1 MDLPRVPG
9 PFRRA
14 LAGLAALLAA
24 GSALAAADFSEI
36 EPLLRKYCVECH
48 GTGEPDG
55 GLVLESYESVLKGGE
70 SGPAIRPG
78 QAAASLLVQAVEG
91 RWDRTGKNQFM
102 PPGKKDKLPPAEI
115 ARLRAWIDA
124 GAPPSRQPPSAAAPA
139 ALVVPKITPRT
150 PPRQGVQALAY
161 QAGVRQLVVARAGAV
176 EILDAATRRV
186 LRKLEGHRGVVN
198 DLAFSGDGTSLFAAG
213 GEPGQFG
220 EVREWR
226 FPEGTLGRIFTGHR
240 DAIQAV
246 AVSSTPRLL
255 ATGSYDQ
262 GIELWDLEAAGS
274 GTNARPV
281 RSIRASQGA
290 IMGLAF
296 RLDGRVLASVSHD
309 RTAKVFDPATGTRL
323 ETFGQALKELNA
335 VAFSPDGRRLLTGG
349 NDNRIRAYRIGA
361 TGREGENTPGETV
374 FAHEGGILR
383 LAWSPD
389 GRLVASAG
397 EDRTVKL
404 FDAAGLR
411 PLRQLEAQPDWPT
424 ALVFAG
430 ADTLVVGRADGT
442 LGWYASATGQPRPD
456 PTSAPSLKET
466 EPRGVQRGRPNRLKL
481 VGGDLDGLTVATVFR
496 GDRLIAALVPER
508 RDGEWFIE
516 LEPGPAEPRGP
527 WDLSVSS
534 AGGES
539 GRVRIWVDDL
549 PQVTGADAL
558 RDASGPVSVWG
569 ALLSLGKA
577 DTHRFQARAGE
588 TWVLDLAGKSVG
600 SDGVFTLALMDGAGR
615 VLARDDNAAQVGDP
629 WLAHTLAADGEYT
642 VQVGEVPRDNTGRRH
657 YRLSA
662 GRLPFV
668 TGLEPLVVPAR
679 STTRARL
686 VGFNLPEEG
695 RLEVVAGD
703 PGELGLPG
711 PAAEYR
717 SRRAWRWLVTD
728 LPVVDHPAAAVGG
741 GPAGPRDIPVPV
753 SINAA
758 FEQPG
763 DADVFR
769 FTARRGTTY
778 LLETTAAQAG
788 SPADTRLEV
797 LGSDGR
803 PLVRTRLQAL
813 RNSAVTFRPETSDD
827 PGIRF
832 ENWEEMELNDLL
844 WCGGE
849 VMRLFR
855 APQGPDSDSLL
866 YASNGRRRGWFDT
879 SPVAHPLDE
888 PVYLV
893 RPLDPGEAPVP
904 NGLPVFTVP
913 FENDDDAL
921 RLLGSD
927 SRLLFTAPA
936 DGPYLA
942 RVTEARGEGGAGHL
956 YRLVVR
962 EAEPTFRVAI
972 QGFPSRVAAGS
983 GQPFTVT
990 ATRLDG
996 FEGPIRVDLGGLPD
1010 GWSVPTPLVI
1020 EAGHQE
1026 TLGVLQA
1033 RTNAVV
1039 PAAEAW
1045 SAVTVTAT
1053 ARVEGRLHALAVD
1066 LPPRPAMDPGP
1077 AKLEVRLEPIAG
1089 ADREVVLHPGGTAR
1103 VRLGIIRHGFNG
1115 VVTFAVNNLPHG
1127 VIVDNLGLNGITF
1140 LGDENEREIFLSA
1153 ARWVDEMERPF
1164 HAVENAAGRQAS
1176 EPLLLKIRRQVAEA
1190 GAGP

>member
-1 MDLPRVPG
+1 MDLPCVPS

-14 LAGLAALLAA
+14 LARLGALLVA
-24 GSALAAADFSEI
+24 GGSLVAADFSEI
-36 EPLLRKYCVECH
+36 EPLLRKHCVECH
-48 GTGEPDG
+48 GAGEPDG
-55 GLVLESYESVLKGGE
+55 GLVLESYESLLRGGE

-78 QAAASLLVQAVEG
+78 QAAVSLLVQAVEG

-102 PPGKKDKLPPAEI
+102 PPGKKEKLPPAEI

-124 GAPPSRQPPSAAAPA
+124 GALPSREPPAAAAPA
-139 ALVVPKITPRT
+139 ALVVPKIPPRT
-150 PPRQGVQALAY
+150 PPRKGVQALAY
-161 QAGVRQLVVARAGAV
+161 HAGARQLAVARAGAV
-176 EILDAATRRV
+176 EIVDAATRRV
-186 LRKLEGHRGVVN
+186 LRTLEGHRGVVN
-198 DLAFSGDGTSLFAAG
+198 DLAFSADGLSLFAAG

-226 FPEGTLGRIFTGHR
+226 FPEGTLVRIFTGHR

-246 AVSSTPRLL
+246 AVSATPRLL
-255 ATGSYDQ
+255 ATGSYDH
-262 GIELWDLEAAGS
+262 GIELLDLDAAGS

-290 IMGLAF
+290 ILGLAF

-309 RTAKVFDPATGTRL
+309 RTAKIFDPATGTRL

-389 GRLVASAG
+389 GRTVASGG
-397 EDRTVKL
+397 EDRMVKL
-404 FDAAGLR
+404 FDATGLR
-411 PLRQLEAQPDWPT
+411 PLRQLEVQPDWPA

-442 LGWYASATGQPRPD
+442 LGWYASATGQARTS
-456 PTSAPSLKET
+456 PTPAPAFKGT

-481 VGGDLDGLTVATVFR
+481 VGGNLEGVTVATVSR

-516 LEPGPAEPRGP
+516 LEPDAAEPRGP
-527 WDLSVSS
+527 WGLSVSS

-539 GRVRIWVDDL
+539 DRVRLWVDDL
-549 PQVTGADAL
+549 PQVTGPDAL
-558 RDASGPVSVWG
+558 RGAGGPVSAWG
-569 ALLSLGKA
+569 ALVSLGKA
-577 DTHRFQARAGE
+577 DSYRFQARAGE

-600 SDGVFTLALMDGAGR
+600 SDGVFTLALVDGSGR

-629 WLAHTLAADGEYT
+629 WLAHTFAAGGEFT
-642 VQVGEVPRDNTGRRH
+642 VQVGEVPRDNSAPRP

-679 STTRARL
+679 SKTQARL
-686 VGFNLPEEG
+686 VGFNLPEGG
-695 RLEVVAGD
+695 RVEVVAGD

-711 PAAEYR
+711 PAMEYR
-717 SRRAWRWLVTD
+717 GRRAWRWLVTD
-728 LPVVDHPAAAVGG
+728 LPVISHAEAAGGAGPG
-741 GPAGPRDIPVPV
+741 GPLDLPVPV

-758 FEQPG
+758 FEEPG

-769 FTARRGTTY
+769 FTARRGATY

-813 RNSAVTFRPETSDD
+813 RNSAITFRPETSDD

-849 VMRLFR
+849 VMKLFR

-893 RPLDPGEAPVP
+893 RPLDPGEPPVP

-913 FENDDDAL
+913 YENDDDAL

-936 DGPYLA
+936 DGPYRV
-942 RVTEARGEGGAGHL
+942 RVTEARGEGGAGHQ

-962 EAEPTFRVAI
+962 EAQPAFRVALP
-972 QGFPSRVAAGS
+972 GFPSRVAAGS

-990 ATRLDG
+990 ANRLDG
-996 FEGPIRVDLGGLPD
+996 FEGAIRVDLGGLPD

-1026 TLGVLQA
+1026 AVGVLRA
-1033 RTNAVV
+1033 RTNAVA
-1039 PAAEAW
+1039 PGAEAW
-1045 SAVTVTAT
+1045 AAVTITAT
-1053 ARVEGRLHALAVD
+1053 ARVEGRLHARAAD
-1066 LPPRPAMDPGP
+1066 LPPRPSLDPGP
-1077 AKLEVRLEPIAG
+1077 PKLEVRLEPAAG
-1089 ADREVVLHPGGTAR
+1089 T
-1103 VRLGIIRHGFNG
+1103 
-1115 VVTFAVNNLPHG
+1115 
-1127 VIVDNLGLNGITF
+1127 
-1140 LGDENEREIFLSA
+1140 ERE
-1153 ARWVDEMERPF
+1153 
-1164 HAVENAAGRQAS
+1164 
-1176 EPLLLKIRRQVAEA
+1176 
-1190 GAGP
+1190 